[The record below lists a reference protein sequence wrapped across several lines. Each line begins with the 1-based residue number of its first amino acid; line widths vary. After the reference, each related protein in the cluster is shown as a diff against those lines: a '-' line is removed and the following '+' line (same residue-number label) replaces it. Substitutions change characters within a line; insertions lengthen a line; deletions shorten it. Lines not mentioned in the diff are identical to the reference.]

1 MVVSEQK
8 QLQHADCEKEA
19 NAGIHKSKLE
29 ALSVESNKRDI
40 ADWLQRIT
48 EGAFVSFS
56 SC

>member
-40 ADWLQRIT
+40 ADRLQRIT